1 MTPSLPQLQ
10 DAAHALL
17 AWLCHGGKLFRIT
30 SLEHYTFHML
40 IVQVPST
47 QEGPFC
53 QLCQQ

>member
-53 QLCQQ
+53 QQ